1 MKTSLVY
8 VGVASVAAF
17 LVAGMA
23 GQAGQKRQSV
33 SIPSGTQVQVR
44 LGNQLDTG
52 ETQAG
57 QTFTGTVAEPVVA
70 NGKTL
75 LTRGATVQG
84 RVTEVVSS
92 GRLKRP
98 ASITLELTS
107 LRTQPL
113 QIDGKSHLLRNA
125 ALIGGAAGAGAL
137 IGGAT
142 GGKKGA
148 LLGAAIG
155 AGAGTATAFMTG
167 KKEIVL
173 PPEVVLAFVAGGGGA
188 ASAPTATT
196 ARPGSTAGETPQR
209 AEAYR
214 GGEQGGA
221 VARASE
227 GAQALMFS
235 DRDQQLILNYYGSGG
250 GDGGG
255 RGRGH
260 GGRGLP
266 PGLAKRGGN
275 LPPGLERQL
284 QRNGTLPPGLQ
295 KKVEPFPAELTQQL
309 PRLPSGYSRVI
320 VEGRALILDRNNK
333 IFDIMAVIR

>member
-1 MKTSLVY
+1 GVMKSLLKH
-8 VGVASVAAF
+8 VGAATTAA
-17 LVAGMA
+17 LLLAGMVA
-23 GQAGQKRQSV
+23 QAGQKGQAV
-33 SIPSGTQVQVR
+33 SLPAGTQVQVR
-44 LGNQLDTG
+44 LGSQLDTG

-57 QTFTGTVAEPVVA
+57 QTFSGTIAEPA
-70 NGKTL
+70 KSGGKTL
-75 LTRGATVQG
+75 LARGATVHG
-84 RVTEVVSS
+84 RVTDVVSS

-107 LRTQPL
+107 VRTQPL

-125 ALIGGAAGAGAL
+125 ALIGGGAGAGAL

-148 LLGAAIG
+148 LVGAAIG
-155 AGAGTATAFMTG
+155 AGAGTATAYLTG

-173 PPEVVLAFVAGGGGA
+173 PPELVLTFVAG
-188 ASAPTATT
+188 
-196 ARPGSTAGETPQR
+196 
-209 AEAYR
+209 R
-214 GGEQGGA
+214 GGT
-221 VARASE
+221 VARAAKTAPAE
-227 GAQALMFS
+227 PATGTTRAGQVYHGEEPRAAMGRAREDAAALMFS
-235 DRDQQLILNYYGSGG
+235 DRDQRMILNYFSGEG
-250 GDGGG
+250 GGGG
-255 RGRGH
+255 RGRRH
-260 GGRGLP
+260 GRGFP

-333 IFDIMAVIR
+333 IFDIVAIVR

>member
-1 MKTSLVY
+1 MKTSLAY
-8 VGVASVAAF
+8 LGAASMAAF
-17 LVAGMA
+17 LVAGMGA
-23 GQAGQKRQSV
+23 QAGQKRQSV
-33 SIPSGTQVQVR
+33 SLPSGTQVQVR

-57 QTFTGTVAEPVVA
+57 QTFSGTVAEPVVA
-70 NGKTL
+70 NGKTI

-155 AGAGTATAFMTG
+155 AGAGTATAYMTG

-188 ASAPTATT
+188 VPAPTATT
-196 ARPGSTAGETPQR
+196 ARAGSTPGEAPQR
-209 AEAYR
+209 AEPYR
-214 GGEQGGA
+214 GDERGGA
-221 VARASE
+221 GVRAGE
-227 GAQALMFS
+227 GAQALRFS
-235 DRDQQLILNYYGSGG
+235 ERDQQLILNYYGGGG
-250 GDGGG
+250 GDGG
-255 RGRGH
+255 GRGH

-295 KKVEPFPAELTQQL
+295 KRVEPFPAELTQQL

>member
-1 MKTSLVY
+1 
-8 VGVASVAAF
+8 
-17 LVAGMA
+17 
-23 GQAGQKRQSV
+23 V

-70 NGKTL
+70 NGRTV

-107 LRTQPL
+107 VRTQPL

-125 ALIGGAAGAGAL
+125 ALIGGGAGAGAL

-148 LLGAAIG
+148 LVGAAIG
-155 AGAGTATAFMTG
+155 AGAGTATAYMTG

-188 ASAPTATT
+188 ASAPGATPATT
-196 ARPGSTAGETPQR
+196 QPVAGGAPRRVGDNDGGMRRAAMTGAGEDVP
-209 AEAYR
+209 
-214 GGEQGGA
+214 
-221 VARASE
+221 AR
-227 GAQALMFS
+227 MFS
-235 DRDQQLILNYYGSGG
+235 DRDQRLIRRYYGG
-250 GDGGG
+250 GDDDGGGGHG
-255 RGRGH
+255 RGR

-295 KKVEPFPAELTQQL
+295 KKVEAFPAELTQQL